1 MNNSQKYWKWF
12 HKYILV
18 RYDTINWGIVDDTII
33 RRTYKLYGNTEDY
46 YKVVSGKQPLWIGG
60 ENNIFPRK
68 LDEDFSKRETP
79 DDMIHYNKSTSILV
93 QNKRENY
100 IDYNNVDVAIDFNLK
115 GYISEVIILKTTKQ
129 ALIAMCYK
137 LN

>member
-1 MNNSQKYWKWF
+1 M
-12 HKYILV
+12 
-18 RYDTINWGIVDDTII
+18 RYDIINWGIVDDTII

-46 YKVVSGKQPLWIGG
+46 YKVVSGKRPLWIGG

-79 DDMIHYNKSTSILV
+79 DDMILYNKSTGILV
-93 QNKRENY
+93 QDKRENH
-100 IDYNNVDVAIDFNLK
+100 IDYNNVDVAIDFILE
-115 GYISEVIILKTTKQ
+115 GYISDVSTLKTTKQ